1 MTHNLDKDI
10 QDLVIAR
17 LQTLPEGV
25 EVSIG
30 SEGDFTKDELIDHV
44 QQGDDLG
51 LKIIELEMSFLRS
64 LKSGIFYDDDLTGH
78 AT

>member
-1 MTHNLDKDI
+1 MPHEIDKEI
-10 QDLVIAR
+10 QDLVVAR

-44 QQGDDLG
+44 QRGDEVG

-64 LKSGIFYDDDLTGH
+64 LKSGIFYDDDLAGH

>member
-1 MTHNLDKDI
+1 MPNDVDKDI
-10 QDLVIAR
+10 QDLVVAR
-17 LQTLPEGV
+17 LRTLPEGV

-51 LKIIELEMSFLRS
+51 LKMIELETSFLRS
-64 LKSGIFYDDDLTGH
+64 LKSGIFYDDDLAGH

>member
-1 MTHNLDKDI
+1 MPNDVDKDI

-17 LQTLPEGV
+17 LQTLPESV

-64 LKSGIFYDDDLTGH
+64 LKSGIFYDDDFASH
-78 AT
+78 AA

>member
-1 MTHNLDKDI
+1 MPTDIDKDI

-17 LQTLPEGV
+17 LQTLPEDV
-25 EVSIG
+25 ELSIG

-44 QQGDDLG
+44 RQGDDVG
-51 LKIIELEMSFLRS
+51 QKMIELEMSFLRS
-64 LKSGIFYDDDLTGH
+64 LKSGVFYGDDFTDN